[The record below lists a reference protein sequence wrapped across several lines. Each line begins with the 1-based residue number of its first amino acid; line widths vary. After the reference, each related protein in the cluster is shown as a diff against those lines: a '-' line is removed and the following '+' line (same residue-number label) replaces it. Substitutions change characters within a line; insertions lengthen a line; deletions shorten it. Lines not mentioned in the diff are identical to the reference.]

1 LRLSEQAQA
10 AETSAAAV
18 NPEVIQF
25 SRNGWMP
32 NNEHLPVLLYQNAVS
47 VRDRDPAA
55 LIEAQFERNSWPPQ
69 WRDSMYNFSSLS
81 LDGA

>member
-1 LRLSEQAQA
+1 MS
-10 AETSAAAV
+10 
-18 NPEVIQF
+18 
-25 SRNGWMP
+25 

-69 WRDSMYNFSSLS
+69 WRDSMYNFHHYRSTAHEVLGFAGRHAS
-81 LDGA
+81 